1 MSEMAKEELK
11 SRINGLSDEEK
22 VLVINE
28 MPFELICEAFMM
40 KVDQLVETEKN
51 VRALVEAMSKTQR

>member
-1 MSEMAKEELK
+1 MSEMAKDELRN
-11 SRINGLSDEEK
+11 RINGLSDEEK

-28 MPFELICEAFMM
+28 MPFELICEVFMM

-51 VRALVEAMSKTQR
+51 VKALVEAMSKTQR